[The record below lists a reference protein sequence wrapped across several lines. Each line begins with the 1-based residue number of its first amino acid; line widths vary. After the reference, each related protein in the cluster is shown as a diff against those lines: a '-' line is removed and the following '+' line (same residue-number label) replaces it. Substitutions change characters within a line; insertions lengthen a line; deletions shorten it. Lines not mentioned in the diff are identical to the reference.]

1 MLKEDHYKTPQ
12 SVVDKPV
19 ELDEKSRRR
28 IVRMTQGQKYV
39 IYALLLYLSGQGL
52 ALFMPRTSSLITL
65 YLIVL
70 AVVFALSVVGVVAIL
85 IARQSHILIKVALFL
100 LLFIPLINI
109 LILISI
115 NIRATR
121 DLREVGYKVGFL
133 GVKGLSTT
141 FKQSSGE

>member
-1 MLKEDHYKTPQ
+1 MLKEDPYKTPQ
-12 SVVDKPV
+12 SVVDKPIK
-19 ELDEKSRRR
+19 LDEKSRRR
-28 IVRMTQGQKYV
+28 IVRMAQGQKYV

-70 AVVFALSVVGVVAIL
+70 AVVFALSIVGVVAIL

-109 LILISI
+109 LMLISI

-133 GVKGLSTT
+133 GVKGSSTT
-141 FKQSSGE
+141 FKKSSGE